1 MMTRAQVARRRF
13 KSSLPRK
20 VSYAELSTELA
31 VARTMELLGRFRD
44 EVTAEGLSADSV
56 QGALVYCQPH
66 TKGREAILAQVM
78 VVPERPKFADFFE
91 AVFSIDRPVF
101 LGMLFLQHDAEATKA
116 RDVKQASVMF
126 GCEFTK
132 SNDAE
137 ARLLAARHQQTL
149 GGLKSTAN

>member
-20 VSYAELSTELA
+20 VSHAELSVEIA

-44 EVTAEGLSADSV
+44 EVVDEGLSADSV
-56 QGALVYCQPH
+56 QAALVYCQPH
-66 TKGREAILAQVM
+66 TKGKEAILAQVM
-78 VVPERPKFADFFE
+78 VVPERSKFGAFFD
-91 AVFSIDRPVF
+91 AAFALDRPVF

-116 RDVKQASVMF
+116 RDAKQASVMF

-132 SNDAE
+132 SHDAE
-137 ARLLAARHQQTL
+137 ARLLAARYQQTL
-149 GGLKSTAN
+149 GGLKST